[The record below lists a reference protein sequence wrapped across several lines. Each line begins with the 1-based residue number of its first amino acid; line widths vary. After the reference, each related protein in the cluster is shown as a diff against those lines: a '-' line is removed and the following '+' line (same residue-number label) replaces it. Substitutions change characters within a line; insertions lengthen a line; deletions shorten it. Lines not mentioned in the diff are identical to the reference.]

1 MYKNT
6 KQIKKNKK
14 KDLVRIRTYESSL
27 AGLNNTIHLYSIT
40 AAERGAV
47 VRHDKKYEPS

>member
-1 MYKNT
+1 MT
-6 KQIKKNKK
+6 SSS
-14 KDLVRIRTYESSL
+14 KDSNSQSKM

-40 AAERGAV
+40 AANEGPV